1 MVIGESVVMA
11 DGVVMAD
18 WLVTGSSVTMVV
30 TGASVLPK
38 VDIPIVV
45 TMVVVSV
52 RIVEGNNSSG
62 ISEAEDGIKER
73 QLCI

>member
-1 MVIGESVVMA
+1 MAIGESVVMA

>member
-1 MVIGESVVMA
+1 MAIGESVVMA

-18 WLVTGSSVTMVV
+18 WLVTGSSVTMVNGVV
-30 TGASVLPK
+30 TGASVLPM

-52 RIVEGNNSSG
+52 
-62 ISEAEDGIKER
+62 
-73 QLCI
+73 